1 MEGRV
6 LTKYGYFNAL
16 RKLVI
21 VVSGVLLLSGCSHL
35 GSLGEREET
44 TAATDE
50 ALHPYTPTVTRKA
63 PVRLQTVPVREDDVW
78 ARIRNGLSW
87 EAPDNPAMQE
97 ALNYYLNQ
105 ERFLESIN
113 GRAALYL
120 HYIVEQVE
128 ERDMPLELAL
138 LPIVESSLNP
148 VARSRQQ
155 ALGLWQIMPATG
167 EYLGLDSDWWY
178 DGRRDVRASTHAAL
192 DYLQNLYEAVDGDWT
207 LAIAAYN
214 AGIGR
219 VTRAVQRNAEARRP
233 TDYWSLRLP
242 AETHKYVPRLLALS
256 MLIADPEGWGVAL
269 PAVANSP
276 AFAAVP
282 TGGQIELARA
292 AELADVPL
300 ATLKAL
306 NPGHLRWATAPSVN
320 ELLLPPAAAEQFR
333 QQLATLPAQE
343 RVSWQRHQVR
353 NGETLSHIARRY
365 DTSVAMLQQ
374 VNGLRGHMIRAG
386 SQLMIP
392 RGGDWQGSLA
402 QRESAPQAQGY
413 RVRRGDSLY
422 RIAGR
427 FKVSVEEL
435 LAWNAL
441 NPGEPIYPGQR
452 LTVYPGGG

>member
-1 MEGRV
+1 MRIS
-6 LTKYGYFNAL
+6 LFF
-16 RKLVI
+16 RKLIHSVI
-21 VVSGVLLLSGCSHL
+21 VVSGAAVVAAC
-35 GSLGEREET
+35 GSLGPFET
-44 TAATDE
+44 RGEQTAATDR
-50 ALHPYTPTVTRKA
+50 ALQPYTPTVTRKA
-63 PVRLQTVPVREDDVW
+63 PARLKPVQVREDDVW

-87 EAPDNPAMQE
+87 EAPDNPAVQE
-97 ALNYYLNQ
+97 ALNYYLGQ

-120 HYIVEQVE
+120 HYIVEEVE
-128 ERDMPLELAL
+128 QRDMPLELAL

-167 EYLGLDSDWWY
+167 EYLGLSSDWWY
-178 DGRRDVRASTHAAL
+178 DERRDVRASTRAAL
-192 DYLQNLYEAVDGDWT
+192 DYLQTLYDGVDGDWT

-219 VTRAVQRNAEARRP
+219 VTRSMQRNADARRP

-256 MLIADPEGWGVAL
+256 LLIADPEGWGVEL
-269 PAVANSP
+269 PPVNNVP
-276 AFAAVP
+276 AFAAVA

-300 ATLKAL
+300 STLKAL
-306 NPGHLRWATAPSVN
+306 NPGHLRWATAPGVE
-320 ELLLPPAAAEQFR
+320 ELLLPPAAAAAF
-333 QQLATLPAQE
+333 QQQIASLPAAE
-343 RVSWQRHQVR
+343 RVSWQHHNVR
-353 NGETLSHIARRY
+353 TGETLSHIARRY
-365 DTSVAMLQQ
+365 GTSVAMIKE

-392 RGGDWQGSLA
+392 RGGDWQDSLA
-402 QRESAPQAQGY
+402 QRDSAPQPQGY

-427 FKVSVEEL
+427 FKVSVDQL
-435 LAWNAL
+435 AAWNAL
-441 NPGEPIYPGQR
+441 NPGATIYPGQR